1 LYDTKFKNNKK
12 ENTEIYDYLF
22 VGFGASNI
30 LILLSLAK
38 QNLLENKKVAVLEPH
53 KKNTNDKTYCFWAK
67 LEDPIVKDL
76 ESIISHSY
84 QKVSVNGTRI
94 QNIADSPYYYIKS
107 IDLYKLGLQTLNQ
120 LDIPLFDGI
129 AENII
134 AEENYY
140 VVNNNIRSKYI
151 FDSRPPK
158 IHHNKV
164 GIVDLKQSFLGFY
177 IECEKEVFQSDT
189 FEMMNFNID
198 QSNYT
203 QFVYILPFDSRKALI
218 ELTRFGNDMIDMEY
232 AQNVLKDKLTE
243 LFGNYKI
250 LDKEFGCIPMTNQI
264 FESPKEPGILNTGT
278 RANLIKPS
286 TGYGFKRMYDY
297 SLKVVNHIKRND
309 FESLNKI
316 SSISKPRFRFYD
328 TLLLIILS
336 RFPNQG
342 KRIFSILFQK
352 QNIGRIFSFLDEKT
366 TLKEEV
372 LIFAR
377 LPIFIFIKSL
387 FIYLRTQNFL
397 RYIITF
403 LIIISYLL
411 ISGFDSVLSDY
422 LGYSFAGVGLLVIG
436 IPHGAVDHLLLAKKK
451 FSLITFVAK
460 YLAISVIYFA
470 LWFIMP
476 LLSLVFFILYSSFHF
491 GESEYEQM
499 GLNSSSIK
507 QKLNNVL
514 LGLAIL
520 LSIIFSHSQE
530 AISIV
535 SNIPGLKLS
544 SDLINSVYKYEFV
557 IVLSSLLY
565 VFIKFLICKKTNML
579 LLLLILLIGTLL
591 PLYLGF
597 AIFFIIQHSGNSWQH
612 LKKKLTYNNL
622 GLYKK
627 ALPFSLGAFL
637 LLGLNYLNDT
647 ESLISTPSILSYFF
661 IFLACISLPHV
672 VLMHLFYKEEA

>member
-1 LYDTKFKNNKK
+1 MDDTKFKNNKQ
-12 ENTEIYDYLF
+12 ENTEIYDFLF

-38 QNLLENKKVAVLEPH
+38 QNLLANKKVAVLEPH

-84 QKVSVNGTRI
+84 HKVSVNGTRI

-107 IDLYKLGLQTLNQ
+107 IDLYELGLQTLNQ

-129 AENII
+129 AEEILT
-134 AEENYY
+134 EENYY

-158 IHHNKV
+158 FHHNKE
-164 GIVDLKQSFLGFY
+164 GIIDLKQSFLGFY
-177 IECEKEVFQSDT
+177 IECDSDVFQSDT

-218 ELTRFGNDMIDMEY
+218 ELTRFGNDMIGIEY
-232 AQNVLKDKLTE
+232 AQNILQDKLSE
-243 LFGNYKI
+243 LFGNFKI
-250 LDKEFGCIPMTNQI
+250 LDTEFGCIPMTNQI
-264 FESPKEPGILNTGT
+264 FESSKESGVLHTGT

-297 SLKVVNHIKRND
+297 SLKVANHIKSKD
-309 FESLNKI
+309 FEDINKLSSL
-316 SSISKPRFRFYD
+316 SKPRFRFYD
-328 TLLLIILS
+328 TLLLIILF

-342 KRIFSILFQK
+342 KRIFSILFQR

-411 ISGFDSVLSDY
+411 LSGFNSVLSNY
-422 LGYSFAGVGLLVIG
+422 LGYSFAVVGLLVIG
-436 IPHGAVDHLLLAKKK
+436 IPHGAVDHLLLAKNK
-451 FSLITFVAK
+451 FSLIKFITR
-460 YLAISVIYFA
+460 YLTISVIYFA

-491 GESEYEQM
+491 GESEYEQV
-499 GLNSSSIK
+499 GQNSNSIK
-507 QKLNNVL
+507 QKFNNVL

-520 LSIIFSHSQE
+520 LSIILSHTQE

-535 SNIPGLKLS
+535 LNIPGLKLNTV
-544 SDLINSVYKYEFV
+544 LISFINKYEFV
-557 IVLSSLLY
+557 IVLLSLIY
-565 VFIKFLICKKTNML
+565 VFITFLISKKTNLL
-579 LLLLILLIGTLL
+579 LLLLILLAGTQL
-591 PLYLGF
+591 PLYLTF

-612 LKKKLTYNNL
+612 LKNKLNYNNL

-637 LLGLNYLNDT
+637 LLGLIYLNYT
-647 ESLISTPSILSYFF
+647 ECLISTSSIMSYFF

-672 VLMHLFYKEEA
+672 VLMHLFYKEV